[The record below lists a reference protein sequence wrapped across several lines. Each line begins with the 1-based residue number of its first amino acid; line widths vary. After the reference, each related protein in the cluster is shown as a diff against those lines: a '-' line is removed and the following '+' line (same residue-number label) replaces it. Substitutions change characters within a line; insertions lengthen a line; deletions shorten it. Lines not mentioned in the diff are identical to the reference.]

1 MNGASS
7 DGTHRDRPTK
17 HDSWERTIGVC
28 SVVIAVCALVATLWQ
43 EASSREHNRLSV
55 RPILDIVIGLASDSS
70 PAGVSLENR
79 GVGPAII
86 RTSNVFRGDAP
97 IGSISTNTWN
107 KFLID
112 TGVGSDGITISR
124 ISPGTV
130 MAPGASLPLIRVQ
143 NDEDTVRTKLA
154 DAVSALQLKICYCS
168 VYEECW
174 VRSLAGDGDPV
185 VSVRECDP
193 SSVAL
198 QVTQ

>member
-97 IGSISTNTWN
+97 IGSISTNT
-107 KFLID
+107 
-112 TGVGSDGITISR
+112 
-124 ISPGTV
+124 TV
-130 MAPGASLPLIRVQ
+130 LF
-143 NDEDTVRTKLA
+143 
-154 DAVSALQLKICYCS
+154 ALQIFPTGRC
-168 VYEECW
+168 
-174 VRSLAGDGDPV
+174 
-185 VSVRECDP
+185 
-193 SSVAL
+193 
-198 QVTQ
+198 QVTQSVTRDDRQRAIRLNSQRAYRERRCCRTFGSCDKRLGKAFRSSC